1 MPPALQL
8 DDSGEEALRLAVRR
22 VQSGDIAA
30 FDALYDA
37 FAADV
42 AADLVRRLPS
52 RGDVQEVAQDAFVR
66 LYRALPGYR
75 FSSPLRPFVL
85 AISRRAA
92 ADFFRRRYRS
102 RETAFS
108 AFAAGNADEFDETDE
123 ERIDRLHAASGGFG
137 ESADAADRAEEA
149 NELVY
154 RALAGLSPDDR
165 ALVTLVELEDV
176 PLAEAAERLGCSLA
190 AVKVRAFR
198 ARKRLK
204 KILET
209 LQRQEALP

>member
-1 MPPALQL
+1 MTCALQPAAC
-8 DDSGEEALRLAVRR
+8 DEETLRRAVRR
-22 VQSGDIAA
+22 VQAGDIAA

-37 FAADV
+37 FAGDV

-52 RGDVQEVAQDAFVR
+52 PGDVQEVAQDAFVR

-75 FSSPLRPFVL
+75 FSSPLRSFVL
-85 AISRRAA
+85 GIVRRAA
-92 ADFFRRRYRS
+92 ADFFRKRYRS

-108 AFAAGNADEFDETDE
+108 AFASADADAADETDE
-123 ERIDRLHAASGGFG
+123 ERIDRLRAASAGFG
-137 ESADAADRAEEA
+137 ESAADRAAEA
-149 NELVY
+149 NELVH

-165 ALVTLVELEDV
+165 ALVTLVELEDM
-176 PLAEAAERLGCSLA
+176 PLADAAKQLGCSLA

-209 LQRQEALP
+209 LQRQEDLP